1 MRFLSFFLIS
11 FCSALFS
18 QSTLAMD
25 NHWWQSVLS
34 EQPLVQVK
42 STIQKGGL
50 WYRCDTEWNDSNPSV
65 DTLCLDEFSYYHQ
78 HLYGEVI
85 LRQET
90 AEFVFL
96 AQFQWQSWNDLIL
109 NLRKDGFVMR
119 NVHFDDEEY
128 DVLRSLKQKSAED
141 VDKEVILL
149 MNRYPP
155 EANRRIR
162 WVRASEFQSTS
173 PSLVVS
179 LISDGEMITLRVTRF

>member
-1 MRFLSFFLIS
+1 MRFLSLFLIS
-11 FCSALFS
+11 FCSALLS

-25 NHWWQSVLS
+25 NHWWHSVLS
-34 EQPLVQVK
+34 DQPLDQVK

-50 WYRCDTEWNDSNPSV
+50 WYRCDTEWNDSDPSV

-109 NLRKDGFVMR
+109 NLRKDGLVIKSI
-119 NVHFDDEEY
+119 HFDDQEME
-128 DVLRSLKQKSAED
+128 VLSSLKNKSADD
-141 VDKEVILL
+141 VDKEVILM

-155 EANRRIR
+155 EANRRIQ
-162 WVRASEFQSTS
+162 WVRSSEFQSAS
-173 PSLVVS
+173 PSLAVS
-179 LISDGEMITLRVTRF
+179 LISDGEMITLRVMRF